1 MCTFEEGKYYDTDT
15 NCLRASFVKVKD
27 DGTSTLKPICSYVGD
42 KCMVLLRCI
51 TVLEDEV
58 IFREPDTDMLIY
70 GYNNLENVCTN
81 YDSIDEN
88 NYDEIRTDILN
99 EKMIW
104 VSLENV
110 VEAKKATYENN
121 IEVVKSINH
130 LCETASQNLVRGFS
144 DMCAAAN
151 LTCKGAKRMQL
162 KR

>member
-1 MCTFEEGKYYDTDT
+1 MCTFEEGNYYDTDI

-42 KCMVLLRCI
+42 RCMVLLRCVN
-51 TVLEDEV
+51 VLEDEV
-58 IFREPDTDMLIY
+58 IFRELDTDMLIY
-70 GYNNLENVCTN
+70 GHNNLGNVCTN
-81 YDSIDEN
+81 YDTLNEN
-88 NYDEIRTDILN
+88 NYDMIRTGLLN

-110 VEAKKATYENN
+110 HEANVETYKNN

-130 LCETASQNLVRGFS
+130 LCDTANQNLVKGFEG
-144 DMCAAAN
+144 MCNAVN
-151 LTCKGAKRMQL
+151 LSHKDAKRIQL

>member
-58 IFREPDTDMLIY
+58 IFRELDTDMLIY
-70 GYNNLENVCTN
+70 GYNDLGNVSTSYDTLNDSN
-81 YDSIDEN
+81 YEM
-88 NYDEIRTDILN
+88 IRTGLLN

-110 VEAKKATYENN
+110 HEANIDTYKNN

-130 LCETASQNLVRGFS
+130 LCDTANQNLVKGFDS
-144 DMCAAAN
+144 MCAAAN
-151 LTCKGAKRMQL
+151 LSHKDVKRMQL